1 MGDDLDRASIL
12 ARRARFVAAALAG
25 LALTADC
32 GGKVVVPGDG
42 GNAGEG
48 AGAAQPCLSPP
59 VGGGGAQ
66 PCLGMTGGTGG
77 LAGAGGGAGDG
88 GAGNGGAGNSGGG
101 IGGFGGAGGEGGEG
115 GAPQPCLAPP
125 P

>member
-12 ARRARFVAAALAG
+12 ARRARFVAAALAS

-32 GGKVVVPGDG
+32 GGKVTVPGDG

-66 PCLGMTGGTGG
+66 PCLGMAGGSGG
-77 LAGAGGGAGDG
+77 VGPGGSGGVAGQGGAGVAGGGGGSQG
-88 GAGNGGAGNSGGG
+88 GA
-101 IGGFGGAGGEGGEG
+101 GGEG